1 MMCFILSIGV
11 KEDRQRQRDRN
22 RDGGLVTDSSD
33 PELSFHSLMF
43 PGFVGVCHSRN
54 TVLHLKVTIHRLRVL
69 NGD

>member
-33 PELSFHSLMF
+33 PELSFHNLMF
-43 PGFVGVCHSRN
+43 PGFVGVCHSKN

>member
-33 PELSFHSLMF
+33 PELSFHNLMF
-43 PGFVGVCHSRN
+43 PGFAGVCHSKN

>member
-11 KEDRQRQRDRN
+11 KEDRQRQRERN

-33 PELSFHSLMF
+33 PELSFHNLTF
-43 PGFVGVCHSRN
+43 PGFVRACHSRN